1 MEVNLGVTEKPSNLH
16 KYNMSVHI
24 NIYKENEAYVNHLQE
39 KVREEKG
46 DQSLL
51 LVGSNGQ
58 MLFDQ
63 EATRGKLTKALNS
76 KKYYICI

>member
-39 KVREEKG
+39 RVREEKEINRCY
-46 DQSLL
+46 LL
-51 LVGSNGQ
+51 GRMEKHFLI
-58 MLFDQ
+58 
-63 EATRGKLTKALNS
+63 
-76 KKYYICI
+76 KKQLEVS